1 MIEKSKYNKFLTAL
15 VFILSLIP
23 LFMLLDSWSVRK
35 WDEVRNIVQAI
46 EMYYNHNWLV
56 PTFQVEPDMWNT
68 KPPLLIWIQVFLF
81 TLFKPSLFLA
91 RLPSALSGFLI
102 FVVIYLFFK
111 KYFKQPIIGLLAI
124 LFLIS
129 SPAIIRYH
137 VTRTADYDA
146 LLTLL
151 MLCYVLFFY
160 LYYKTKANKYL
171 YLFFLSLTL
180 ASLTKG
186 IAALFFLPSIFIFC
200 LMNSTILAIL
210 KNKAFYIGLC
220 FFVFFAF
227 GYYLLREQINEGYLK
242 AIWNNELF
250 GRFAVINE
258 GHNGG
263 FLYYAYY
270 FVNNYFKSFYLFF
283 IVSIPVL
290 LSIKDKIE
298 QKFYQYIILNIF
310 MFFIIISISKTKIEW
325 YDAPMY
331 PLIAI
336 CCAACLSILLN
347 KLNVLINIKGLSIGI
362 VLAIFLIPYVNF
374 NTSIFKTVKEQ
385 TDDYEQLNGYF
396 LHKHYKK
403 DAQYLNNIYIEN
415 LVHEYNADAYFY
427 QYYLQ
432 HEKQIKINLFSH
444 NDTSMVKE
452 NRKIATA
459 NEATKKYIEENYT
472 YKAIDS
478 LAQIK
483 VYLIGN
489 KIINK

>member
-1 MIEKSKYNKFLTAL
+1 MIKSLKYSKLFTVL
-15 VFILSLIP
+15 VFILCLIP

-35 WDEVRNIVQAI
+35 WDEVRNMIQAI

-56 PTFQVEPDMWNT
+56 PTFQGEPDMWNT

-81 TLFKPSLFLA
+81 TLFKPSIFLA
-91 RLPSALSGFLI
+91 RLPSALSGFFI

-111 KYFKQPIIGLLAI
+111 RHFKQPIIGLLAI

-129 SPAIIRYH
+129 TPAIIRYH

-146 LLTLL
+146 LLSLL
-151 MLCYVLFFY
+151 MLCYLLFFY
-160 LYYKTKANKYL
+160 LYYKTNANKYL
-171 YLFFLSLTL
+171 YLFFLCLTL

-200 LMNSTILAIL
+200 LINRAIIPIL
-210 KNKAFYIGLC
+210 KNEAFYIGLSL
-220 FFVFFAF
+220 FVFFAF
-227 GYYLLREQINEGYLK
+227 GYYLLREQLNEGYLN

-250 GRFAVINE
+250 GRFAVTNE
-258 GHNGG
+258 GHYGG
-263 FLYYAYY
+263 FLYYADY
-270 FVNNYFKSFYLFF
+270 FVNNYFKNYYLIF

-290 LSIKDKIE
+290 LSIKDQKE
-298 QKFYQYIILNIF
+298 AKFYQYILLNILVY
-310 MFFIIISISKTKIEW
+310 FIIISSSRTKIEW

-336 CCAACLSILLN
+336 CAAACLFILLN
-347 KLNVLINIKGLSIGI
+347 KLNNIFNIKGLNIGI
-362 VLAIFLIPYVNF
+362 ILAIFLIPYVRF
-374 NTSIFKTVKEQ
+374 NISVFKSVKEQ
-385 TDDYEQLNGYF
+385 VSNYEHLNSYF

-403 DAQYLNNIYIEN
+403 DPKYLDNIFLEN
-415 LVHEYNADAYFY
+415 LVQEYNADAYYY

-432 HEKQIKINLFSH
+432 HEKQITINLFSH
-444 NDTSMVKE
+444 NDTSVIKE

-459 NEATKKYIEENYT
+459 NEVTKKYIEKNHT
-472 YKAIDS
+472 YKAVDS

-483 VYLIGN
+483 VYLVGK
-489 KIINK
+489 KINQ